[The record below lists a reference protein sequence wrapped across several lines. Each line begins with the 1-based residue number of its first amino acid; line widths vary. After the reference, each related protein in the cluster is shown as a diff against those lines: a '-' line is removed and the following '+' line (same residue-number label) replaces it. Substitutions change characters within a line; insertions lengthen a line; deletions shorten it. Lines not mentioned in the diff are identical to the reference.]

1 MMSNV
6 APAVSRGGGGACRR
20 WSILRLVA
28 VSSIIFSSLVAVTCT
43 VDAQHGPEEPQGWR
57 YAVAGGGPGGGPAGG
72 TTEEDGAAGVNCD

>member
-6 APAVSRGGGGACRR
+6 APAVSRGGGGACWR

-43 VDAQHGPEEPQGWR
+43 VDAQHGPEEPQGCR
-57 YAVAGGGPGGGPAGG
+57 YAVAGGGPGGVYFAWRLA
-72 TTEEDGAAGVNCD
+72 TV